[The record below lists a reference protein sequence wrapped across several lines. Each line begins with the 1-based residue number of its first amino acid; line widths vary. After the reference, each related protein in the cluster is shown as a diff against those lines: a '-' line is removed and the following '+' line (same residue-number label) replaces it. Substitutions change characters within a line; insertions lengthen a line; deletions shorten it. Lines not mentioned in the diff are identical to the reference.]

1 MVVAMDRKPIPLGVA
16 VMVPLVLGVICFSL
30 VPSAW
35 SLVLYA
41 VLLIG
46 LAVVHRAVS
55 RRPRREARPVVEA
68 GSSRPVR

>member
-1 MVVAMDRKPIPLGVA
+1 MDRKPIPLGVA

-30 VPSAW
+30 VRSAW

-46 LAVVHRAVS
+46 LAVVHRAAS
-55 RRPRREARPVVEA
+55 RRPRR
-68 GSSRPVR
+68 